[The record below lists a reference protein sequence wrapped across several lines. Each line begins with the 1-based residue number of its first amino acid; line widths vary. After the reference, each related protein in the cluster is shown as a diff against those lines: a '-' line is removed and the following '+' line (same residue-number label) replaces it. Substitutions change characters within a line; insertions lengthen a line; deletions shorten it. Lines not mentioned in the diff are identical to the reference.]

1 VGQEGQQASA
11 AASTSALDRAD
22 RHIKDSRGILDRVAL
37 HVDEHQRGTLLEG
50 QVGERSSDVEPQLL
64 LRSMV
69 WTCRHCAANRLFCLL
84 VRQRHRWPD
93 LAAPDAV
100 QARVD
105 HDPVQPRRHRCVT
118 AEGMCTP
125 ECGDERILYR
135 IRRLLRI
142 TEGAESDR
150 PQPVTVTA
158 DEFAEG
164 VRVAVHMPG
173 EQQPVSRIGVRDRR

>member
-1 VGQEGQQASA
+1 VGEVRQQASA

-37 HVDEHQRGTLLEG
+37 HVDEHQGGTLLEG
-50 QVGERSSDVEPQLL
+50 QVGECSSDIEPKLL
-64 LRSMV
+64 LRRMV
-69 WTCRHCAANRLFCLL
+69 WTCRHYAAGRIFGLL

-100 QARVD
+100 QASVD
-105 HDPVQPRRHRCVT
+105 HNPMQPRGHRCVT
-118 AEGMCTP
+118 AEGTCAP

-142 TEGAESDR
+142 TEGAQSDR

-164 VRVAVHMPG
+164 VRVAVHMSG
-173 EQQPVSRIGVRDRR
+173 EQ